1 MGTGSKLGFLLN
13 PTIFRKQEISTLRGN
28 IPDDMGENHG
38 PDHSF
43 QKNRLQSNNIF
54 ITESTIISHFS
65 YIIKPFVFT
74 FNSTAKSNNKS
85 HNQLEIIKSKAQ
97 YNKNMSNLILP
108 ADEKQ
113 PMILCQ
119 KSSEFDLWDS

>member
-1 MGTGSKLGFLLN
+1 MGLIIHF
-13 PTIFRKQEISTLRGN
+13 QE
-28 IPDDMGENHG
+28 
-38 PDHSF
+38 
-43 QKNRLQSNNIF
+43 NRLQSNSIF

-74 FNSTAKSNNKS
+74 FNSTAKSKNKS
-85 HNQLEIIKSKAQ
+85 HNQLEIIKSKAHC
-97 YNKNMSNLILP
+97 NKNMSNLILP